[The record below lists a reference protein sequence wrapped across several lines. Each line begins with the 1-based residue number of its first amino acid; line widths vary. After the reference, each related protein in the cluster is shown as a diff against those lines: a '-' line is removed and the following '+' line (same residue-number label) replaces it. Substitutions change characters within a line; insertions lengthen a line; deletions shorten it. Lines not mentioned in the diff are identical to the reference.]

1 MNEIVT
7 IRQSFRTLLW
17 SCLLLPCVVLT
28 AEVPDR
34 TIVYARPIQDGDSSQ
49 LYQVR
54 LLAAALNKMGI
65 RHHLVASE
73 VPMVQGR
80 SLRTVA
86 EKHGIDVFW
95 SVTTTERE
103 QLLAPVRFPIDKGLY
118 GWRIL
123 LLSPRQSQS
132 GATLLH
138 FNDLKKLL
146 LTQGH
151 DWPDTEIL
159 RFNKLKVLPSNQ
171 YSTMFEMV
179 ANNRVDAFP
188 RSVLEVW
195 RELAEAKV
203 QLPVES
209 SLVLYYPT
217 ALYYFFS
224 REQQELAHQ
233 VEQGL
238 ELMLQSGEFEAMFMQ
253 EFGDAIARSK
263 LAERQLIQLRNP
275 LLPVATPLDRAELWY
290 KPTQVQ

>member
-1 MNEIVT
+1 MNEMFTV
-7 IRQSFRTLLW
+7 RQSFRTLLW
-17 SCLLLPCVVLT
+17 SCLLLPCMALT
-28 AEVPDR
+28 AEIPAK

-65 RHHLVASE
+65 RHQLVASE

-103 QLLAPVRFPIDKGLY
+103 QLLTPVRFPIDKGLY

-123 LLSPRQSQS
+123 LLSPQQSQS
-132 GATLLH
+132 AAPLLH
-138 FNDLKKLL
+138 LRDLKKLL

-151 DWPDTEIL
+151 DWPDAEIL
-159 RFNKLKVLPSNQ
+159 RFNKLKVVPSNQ
-171 YSTMFEMV
+171 YSSMFEMV
-179 ANNRVDAFP
+179 ASSRVDAFP
-188 RSVLEVW
+188 RSVLEIW
-195 RELAEAKV
+195 REQSEARL

-209 SLVLYYPT
+209 SLVLHHPT

-224 REQQELAHQ
+224 HEQQELAHQ

-253 EFGDAIARSK
+253 EFGNAIARSK
-263 LAERQLIQLRNP
+263 LAERHVIQLRNP
-275 LLPVATPLDRAELWY
+275 LLPAATPLDRTELWY

>member
-1 MNEIVT
+1 MNEMFTV
-7 IRQSFRTLLW
+7 RQSFRTLLW
-17 SCLLLPCVVLT
+17 SCLLLPCMALT
-28 AEVPDR
+28 AEIPDK

-65 RHHLVASE
+65 RHQLVASE

-103 QLLAPVRFPIDKGLY
+103 QLLTPVRFPIDKGLY

-123 LLSPRQSQS
+123 LLSPQQAQS
-132 GATLLH
+132 TPLLQL
-138 FNDLKKLL
+138 NDLKKLL

-159 RFNKLKVLPSNQ
+159 RFNKLKVVPSNQ
-171 YSTMFEMV
+171 YSSMFEMV
-179 ANNRVDAFP
+179 SNNRVDAFP
-188 RSVLEVW
+188 RSVLEIW
-195 RELAEAKV
+195 REQAEAKV

-209 SLVLYYPT
+209 HLVLYYPT

-224 REQQELAHQ
+224 HEQQELAHQ

-263 LAERQLIQLRNP
+263 LAERHVIQLRNP
-275 LLPVATPLDRAELWY
+275 LLPAATPLDRTELWY

>member
-1 MNEIVT
+1 MNEMFTV
-7 IRQSFRTLLW
+7 RQSFRTLLW
-17 SCLLLPCVVLT
+17 SCLLLPYMALT
-28 AEVPDR
+28 AEIPDK

-65 RHHLVASE
+65 RHQLVASE

-103 QLLAPVRFPIDKGLY
+103 QLLTPVRFPIDKGLY

-123 LLSPRQSQS
+123 LLSPQQSQS
-132 GATLLH
+132 AAPLLH
-138 FNDLKKLL
+138 LRDLKKLL

-151 DWPDTEIL
+151 DWPDAEIL
-159 RFNKLKVLPSNQ
+159 RFNKLKVVPSNQ
-171 YSTMFEMV
+171 YSSMFEMV
-179 ANNRVDAFP
+179 ASSRVDAFP
-188 RSVLEVW
+188 RSVLEIW
-195 RELAEAKV
+195 REQSEARL

-209 SLVLYYPT
+209 SLVLHYPT

-224 REQQELAHQ
+224 HEQQELAHQ

-253 EFGDAIARSK
+253 EFGNAIARSK
-263 LAERQLIQLRNP
+263 LAERHVIQLRNP
-275 LLPVATPLDRAELWY
+275 LLPAATPLARAELWY
-290 KPTQVQ
+290 RPTQVQ

>member
-1 MNEIVT
+1 MNELFIV
-7 IRQSFRTLLW
+7 QSKLRTWLC
-17 SCLLLPCVVLT
+17 SCLLFSGLALA
-28 AEVPDR
+28 AEVPSR
-34 TIVYARPIQDGDSSQ
+34 KIVYARPNQDGDSSQ

-54 LLAAALNKMGI
+54 LLAAALSKMGI

-95 SVTTTERE
+95 SMTTTERE
-103 QLLAPVRFPIDKGLY
+103 QLLTPVRFPIDKGLY

-123 LLSPRQSQS
+123 LLSPQQSQS
-132 GATLLH
+132 AAPLLH
-138 FNDLKKLL
+138 LSDLKKLL

-151 DWPDTEIL
+151 DWPDAEIL
-159 RFNKLKVLPSNQ
+159 RFNKLKVVPSNQ
-171 YSTMFEMV
+171 YSSMFEMV
-179 ANNRVDAFP
+179 ASSRVDAFP
-188 RSVLEVW
+188 RSVLEIW
-195 RELAEAKV
+195 REQSEARV

-209 SLVLYYPT
+209 SLILYYPT

-224 REQQELAHQ
+224 HEQQELAHQ

-238 ELMLQSGEFEAMFMQ
+238 ELMLKSGEFEAMFML

-263 LAERQLIQLRNP
+263 LAERHVIQLQNP
-275 LLPVATPLDRAELWY
+275 LLPAATPLARAELWY
-290 KPTQVQ
+290 RQTPAQ

>member
-1 MNEIVT
+1 MNEMFTV
-7 IRQSFRTLLW
+7 RQSFRTLLW
-17 SCLLLPCVVLT
+17 SCLLLPCMALT
-28 AEVPDR
+28 AEIPAK

-65 RHHLVASE
+65 RHQLVASE

-95 SVTTTERE
+95 SVTTTGRE
-103 QLLAPVRFPIDKGLY
+103 QLLTPVRFPIDKGLY

-123 LLSPRQSQS
+123 LLSPQQAQS
-132 GATLLH
+132 APLLQL
-138 FNDLKKLL
+138 NDLKKLL

-159 RFNKLKVLPSNQ
+159 RFNKLKVVPSNQ
-171 YSTMFEMV
+171 YSSMFEMV
-179 ANNRVDAFP
+179 SNNRVDAFP
-188 RSVLEVW
+188 RSVLEIW
-195 RELAEAKV
+195 REQAEAKV
-203 QLPVES
+203 QLPVEA

-263 LAERQLIQLRNP
+263 LAERHLIQLRNP
-275 LLPVATPLDRAELWY
+275 LLPTATPLDRTELWY
-290 KPTQVQ
+290 IPTQVQ